1 MPEFD
6 IIIEIPHG
14 SSCKYEFDEELK
26 CMRLDRI
33 LSTAMAYPG
42 NYGYIPHTLAG
53 DGDPLDVLVV
63 SDKSMFPGVV
73 CKCKV
78 LGALVTEDEKGLD
91 QKLIAVPTTKVDARM
106 AGVSD
111 LEHLPKV
118 TLEIIKDFFTHYKNQ
133 EKGKWVKV
141 DHFMNLE
148 ETLELIEES
157 KQRWLDKQNN

>member
-1 MPEFD
+1 MKYFD
-6 IIIEIPHG
+6 VIIEIPYG

-33 LSTAMAYPG
+33 LSTAMSYPG

-73 CKCKV
+73 CKCKI

-91 QKLIAVPTTKVDARM
+91 QKLIAVPINKVDARM
-106 AGVSD
+106 ENVNQLSD
-111 LEHLPKV
+111 LPKV

-141 DHFMNLE
+141 DEFMNLE
-148 ETLELIEES
+148 ETLQLIEES
-157 KQRWLDKQNN
+157 KQNYEDHKV

>member
-1 MPEFD
+1 MTNID
-6 IIIEIPHG
+6 IIIEIPYG

-42 NYGYIPHTLAG
+42 NYGYIPNTLAG

-63 SDKSMFPGVV
+63 SDKSFYPGVV
-73 CKCKV
+73 CKCKI

-91 QKLIAVPTTKVDARM
+91 QKLIAVPINKVDARM
-106 AGVSD
+106 ENVNQLSD
-111 LEHLPKV
+111 LPKV

-141 DHFMNLE
+141 DEFMNLD
-148 ETLELIEES
+148 ETLQLIEES
-157 KQRWLDKQNN
+157 KQRWQENKV